1 MPSVSERGRGGGRG
15 RRLVNEIN
23 VVPYIDVM
31 LVLLVIFMVTA
42 PLLPPGVIDLPSAGR
57 SNLRPDAYIEIQVRG
72 GGELRLRSIN
82 NTDSQERRVARSEL
96 SSAMQQL
103 RGEADLPVVISGDKT
118 VRYEAIVDV
127 MDELYRLKVTRV
139 ALMVK
144 PSGNGQ

>member
-57 SNLRPDAYIEIQVRG
+57 SNVRPEAYVEIQVRA

-82 NTDSQERRVARSEL
+82 SSDSQERRVARREL
-96 SSAMQQL
+96 ASAMQQL
-103 RGEADLPVVISGDKT
+103 RGDTDLPVVISGDKT
-118 VRYEAIVDV
+118 VRYETIVDV
-127 MDELYRLKVTRV
+127 MDELYRLNVKRV

-144 PSGNGQ
+144 PSGT

>member
-1 MPSVSERGRGGGRG
+1 MPSVSERGRGGRRG

-57 SNLRPDAYIEIQVRG
+57 SNVRPEAYVEIQVRA
-72 GGELRLRSIN
+72 GGELRLRTIN
-82 NTDSQERRVARSEL
+82 NTDSQERRVARREL
-96 SSAMQQL
+96 ASAMQQL
-103 RGEADLPVVISGDKT
+103 RGDTDLPVVISGDKT

-144 PSGNGQ
+144 PSGN

>member
-1 MPSVSERGRGGGRG
+1 MPSVGQRGRGGGRS

-42 PLLPPGVIDLPSAGR
+42 PLLPPGQIDLPSAGTSSSPR
-57 SNLRPDAYIEIQVRG
+57 DRYVEIQVRAG
-72 GGELRLRSIN
+72 GDLWLRSVN
-82 NTDSQERRVARSEL
+82 NMDSQERRVARREL
-96 SSAMQQL
+96 AAALQQL
-103 RGEADLPVVISGDKT
+103 RGDENLPVVISGDKS

-127 MDELYRLKVTRV
+127 MDELYRLNIKV

-144 PSGNGQ
+144 PADK